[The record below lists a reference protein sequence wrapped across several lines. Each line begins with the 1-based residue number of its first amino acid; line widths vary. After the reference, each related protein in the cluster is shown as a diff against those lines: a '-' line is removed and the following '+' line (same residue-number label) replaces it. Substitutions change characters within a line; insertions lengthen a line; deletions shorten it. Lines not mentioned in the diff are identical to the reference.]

1 MDRSVDG
8 GDHPAGVG
16 AVEREMP
23 SLWRTIFKNLLAVG
37 VAGCIWLAL
46 QTGYISPDRPTRP
59 QWERIEHVKSKSG
72 GHVVYQSDFRHDL
85 PKADTG
91 TRPAWG
97 RYNGATTEHV
107 SFDPDGVTIHYSGI
121 AWIGAR
127 LSFPNYEPGSIYRLS
142 IEATADTEPGAILV
156 RNRQLDLVRTS
167 VPVGPGTVQAHFV
180 APQGRLDQVVIAFI
194 ADSRSAPKGSMRVTS
209 VTIERMD
216 ETASAARTE

>member
-1 MDRSVDG
+1 MYRSVDG

-59 QWERIEHVKSKSG
+59 QWERIEDVKSKSG

-107 SFDPDGVTIHYSGI
+107 SFDPDGVTIHSRPAITRGE
-121 AWIGAR
+121 R
-127 LSFPNYEPGSIYRLS
+127 V
-142 IEATADTEPGAILV
+142 AILFV
-156 RNRQLDLVRTS
+156 VPDTSRTQSADWRSWNTRSAGSCTRPRATS
-167 VPVGPGTVQAHFV
+167 VIFAW
-180 APQGRLDQVVIAFI
+180 R
-194 ADSRSAPKGSMRVTS
+194 
-209 VTIERMD
+209 RMGKRK
-216 ETASAARTE
+216 AS